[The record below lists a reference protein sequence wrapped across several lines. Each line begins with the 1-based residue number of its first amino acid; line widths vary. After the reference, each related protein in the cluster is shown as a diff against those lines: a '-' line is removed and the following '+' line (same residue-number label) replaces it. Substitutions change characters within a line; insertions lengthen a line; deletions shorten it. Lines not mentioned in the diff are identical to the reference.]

1 MIPQWN
7 EIEKIH
13 TKIMWCATPEGQE
26 EIDLVTL
33 NCRGLGRGGSS
44 ERGQKKLKKIFSGVL
59 PYQGGIPYDKVAK
72 LAIRF
77 DLDETVT
84 LTFNLT
90 QLF

>member
-33 NCRGLGRGGSS
+33 NCRGLGRGGGGGGGGAVR
-44 ERGQKKLKKIFSGVL
+44 EDKKI
-59 PYQGGIPYDKVAK
+59 
-72 LAIRF
+72 
-77 DLDETVT
+77 
-84 LTFNLT
+84 
-90 QLF
+90 